1 MLDFNDVGSGN
12 SGRINGTWYGP
23 ARRCFGMMLLNYST
37 KKEIKYLTAPRVV
50 KIQAATSLGQIS
62 SYDTHSAGEV
72 GNGNNHIGD
81 INVL

>member
-1 MLDFNDVGSGN
+1 
-12 SGRINGTWYGP
+12 
-23 ARRCFGMMLLNYST
+23 MMLLNYST

-50 KIQAATSLGQIS
+50 KIQAAIS

-81 INVL
+81 INVV